1 MTPYPRIKGKVLYD
15 GFIEIFM
22 CQGFEFSYK
31 FLKQKNWYHINT
43 VMPLN
48 KLIEDKHLKKYDSHV
63 YKEGKFV
70 RRIIK

>member
-31 FLKQKNWYHINT
+31 FLN
-43 VMPLN
+43 
-48 KLIEDKHLKKYDSHV
+48 V